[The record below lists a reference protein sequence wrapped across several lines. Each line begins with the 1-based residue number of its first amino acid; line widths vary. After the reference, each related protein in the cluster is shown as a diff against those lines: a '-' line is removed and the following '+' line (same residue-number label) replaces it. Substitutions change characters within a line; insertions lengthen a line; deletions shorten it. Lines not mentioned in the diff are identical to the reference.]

1 MSSSRRIPRSRKAV
15 GATGL
20 LISAVLVAV
29 AGIIV
34 STVPVLIAATTY
46 AVATGVIAARML
58 SNELADRRR
67 EWALER
73 AVIVDGNRRT
83 AVARSREHIE
93 FANQM
98 GSRIRLRDAQ
108 LAELRDSLV
117 TAEIDLAKA
126 RERMSEERAR
136 NEALQADVTSAQS
149 DLESARSDLRRASD
163 ALAESESAELHARAQ
178 ILAWEEAAS
187 EEERRQHELSA

>member
-1 MSSSRRIPRSRKAV
+1 MASTRRNPRSRRAV

-29 AGIIV
+29 AGIVV

-46 AVATGVIAARML
+46 AVLTGIVSARML

-67 EWALER
+67 AWALER
-73 AVIVDGNRRT
+73 SAIVDDNRRA
-83 AVARSREHIE
+83 AVTRSREHIE

-126 RERMSEERAR
+126 RERMSAEQAR
-136 NEALQADVTSAQS
+136 SEALRADAESAKS
-149 DLESARSDLRRASD
+149 DLESAQFDLARAMD
-163 ALAESESAELHARAQ
+163 ALAESESAELDARAQ

-187 EEERRQHELSA
+187 EEERRQHHRSA

>member
-1 MSSSRRIPRSRKAV
+1 MASTRRIPRSRRAV
-15 GATGL
+15 GAAGL
-20 LISAVLVAV
+20 LISAALVAA

-46 AVATGVIAARML
+46 AVLVGVIAARML
-58 SNELADRRR
+58 SNELADKRR

-73 AVIVDGNRRT
+73 AVIIDDNRRA
-83 AVARSREHIE
+83 AVSRSREHIE

-117 TAEIDLAKA
+117 SAEIDLAKM
-126 RERMSEERAR
+126 RERVSEERAR
-136 NEALQADVTSAQS
+136 NEALLADADAAKS
-149 DLESARSDLRRASD
+149 DLESAQFDLARALD
-163 ALAESESAELHARAQ
+163 ALAESESAELDARAQ
-178 ILAWEEAAS
+178 VLAWEEAAS
-187 EEERRQHELSA
+187 EEERRQHERSA

>member
-1 MSSSRRIPRSRKAV
+1 MASTRRIPRSRRAV
-15 GATGL
+15 GAAGL
-20 LISAVLVAV
+20 LISAVLVAA

-46 AVATGVIAARML
+46 AVLTGVIAARML

-73 AVIVDGNRRT
+73 AVIIDDNRR
-83 AVARSREHIE
+83 ASVARSREHIQ

-117 TAEIDLAKA
+117 TAEIDLARS
-126 RERMSEERAR
+126 RERVSEERAR
-136 NEALQADVTSAQS
+136 SVALQADAESAKS
-149 DLESARSDLRRASD
+149 DLESAQFDLARALD
-163 ALAESESAELHARAQ
+163 ALAESESAELDARAQ
-178 ILAWEEAAS
+178 VLAWEEAAS
-187 EEERRQHELSA
+187 EEERRQHERSA

>member
-1 MSSSRRIPRSRKAV
+1 MASTRRNPRSRRAL

-29 AGIIV
+29 VGIVV

-46 AVATGVIAARML
+46 AVLSGIVSARML
-58 SNELADRRR
+58 SNELAERRR
-67 EWALER
+67 LWALER
-73 AVIVDGNRRT
+73 SVIVDDNRRA

-98 GSRIRLRDAQ
+98 GSRIRLREAQ
-108 LAELRDSLV
+108 LADLRDSLV

-126 RERMSEERAR
+126 RERLSAERAR
-136 NEALQADVTSAQS
+136 SEALRADAESAKS
-149 DLESARSDLRRASD
+149 DLESAQLDLARAMD
-163 ALAESESAELHARAQ
+163 ALAESESAELDARAQ

-187 EEERRQHELSA
+187 EEERRQQHRSA

>member
-1 MSSSRRIPRSRKAV
+1 MASTRRNPRSRRAV
-15 GATGL
+15 GASGL
-20 LISAVLVAV
+20 LISAVLAAV
-29 AGIIV
+29 AGIVI
-34 STVPVLIAATTY
+34 STVPVLIGATTY
-46 AVATGVIAARML
+46 AVLTGIVSARML

-67 EWALER
+67 VWALER
-73 AVIVDGNRRT
+73 SAIVDDNRRA

-126 RERMSEERAR
+126 RERMSAERAR
-136 NEALQADVTSAQS
+136 SEALRADAESAKS
-149 DLESARSDLRRASD
+149 DLESAQFDLARAMD
-163 ALAESESAELHARAQ
+163 ALAESESAELDARAQ

-187 EEERRQHELSA
+187 EEERRQHHRSA

>member
-1 MSSSRRIPRSRKAV
+1 MASSRRIPRSRRAV

-20 LISAVLVAV
+20 LITAALVAV

-46 AVATGVIAARML
+46 AVLAGVVAARLL
-58 SNELADRRR
+58 SNELAARRR
-67 EWALER
+67 VWAVER
-73 AVIVDGNRRT
+73 STIVDDNRRA
-83 AVARSREHIE
+83 AVTRSREHIE

-117 TAEIDLAKA
+117 TAEIDLARS
-126 RERMSEERAR
+126 RERVSEERAR
-136 NEALQADVTSAQS
+136 SEALRSDVDSARS
-149 DLESARSDLRRASD
+149 DLESAQFDLARAMD
-163 ALAESESAELHARAQ
+163 ALAESESAELDARAQ
-178 ILAWEEAAS
+178 VLAWEEAAS
-187 EEERRQHELSA
+187 EEQRRQHHRSA

>member
-1 MSSSRRIPRSRKAV
+1 MASTRRIPRSRRAV
-15 GATGL
+15 GAAGL
-20 LISAVLVAV
+20 LISAVLVAA

-34 STVPVLIAATTY
+34 STVPVLIGATTY
-46 AVATGVIAARML
+46 AVLTGVIAARML

-73 AVIVDGNRRT
+73 AVIIDDNRR
-83 AVARSREHIE
+83 ASVARSREHIQ

-117 TAEIDLAKA
+117 TAEIDLARS
-126 RERMSEERAR
+126 RERVSEERAR
-136 NEALQADVTSAQS
+136 SVALQSDAESAKS
-149 DLESARSDLRRASD
+149 DLESAQFDLARALD
-163 ALAESESAELHARAQ
+163 ALAESESAELDARAQ
-178 ILAWEEAAS
+178 VLAWEEAAS
-187 EEERRQHELSA
+187 EEERRQHERSA

>member
-1 MSSSRRIPRSRKAV
+1 MASSRRIPRSRRAL

-46 AVATGVIAARML
+46 AVLTGVAAARML

-73 AVIVDGNRRT
+73 AAIVDDNRRAT
-83 AVARSREHIE
+83 VSRSREHIE

-136 NEALQADVTSAQS
+136 NEALQADVDAAQS
-149 DLESARSDLRRASD
+149 DLESARLDLRRASD

-187 EEERRQHELSA
+187 EEERRQHERSA

>member
-1 MSSSRRIPRSRKAV
+1 MASTRRNPRSRRAV

-29 AGIIV
+29 AGIVV

-46 AVATGVIAARML
+46 AVLAGIVSARML
-58 SNELADRRR
+58 TNELADRRR
-67 EWALER
+67 VWALER
-73 AVIVDGNRRT
+73 SAIVDDNRRA

-126 RERMSEERAR
+126 RERMSAERAR
-136 NEALQADVTSAQS
+136 SEALRADAESAKS
-149 DLESARSDLRRASD
+149 DLESAQFDLARAMD
-163 ALAESESAELHARAQ
+163 ALAESESAELDARAQ

-187 EEERRQHELSA
+187 EEERRQHHRSA

>member
-1 MSSSRRIPRSRKAV
+1 MASSRRIPRSRRAL

-29 AGIIV
+29 SGIIV

-46 AVATGVIAARML
+46 AVLTGIAAARML

-73 AVIVDGNRRT
+73 AAIVDDNRRAT
-83 AVARSREHIE
+83 VSRSREHIE

-136 NEALQADVTSAQS
+136 NEALQADVDAAQS
-149 DLESARSDLRRASD
+149 DLESARLDLRRASD

-187 EEERRQHELSA
+187 EEERRQHERSA

>member
-1 MSSSRRIPRSRKAV
+1 MAFSRRIPRSRRAV

-34 STVPVLIAATTY
+34 STVPVLIAATIY
-46 AVATGVIAARML
+46 AVVAGVGTARLL
-58 SNELADRRR
+58 SSELADRRR
-67 EWALER
+67 EWSLER
-73 AVIVDGNRRT
+73 AGIVDDNRRA

-117 TAEIDLAKA
+117 TAEIDLARV
-126 RERMSEERAR
+126 RERVAEERAR
-136 NEALQADVTSAQS
+136 GEALQAEADSAQS
-149 DLESARSDLRRASD
+149 DLESAQFDLARALD
-163 ALAESESAELHARAQ
+163 ALAASESAELDARAQ

-187 EEERRQHELSA
+187 QEARRQHERSA

>member
-1 MSSSRRIPRSRKAV
+1 MASSRRIPRSRRAV

-20 LISAVLVAV
+20 LISAALVAL

-46 AVATGVIAARML
+46 AVAAGVGAARML

-67 EWALER
+67 VWGVER
-73 AVIVDGNRRT
+73 AAIVEGNRRT
-83 AVARSREHIE
+83 SVARSREHIE

-117 TAEIDLAKA
+117 TAEIDLAKM
-126 RERMSEERAR
+126 RERVSEERAR
-136 NEALQADVTSAQS
+136 NEALRADADAATS
-149 DLESARSDLRRASD
+149 DLESAQLDLARALD
-163 ALAESESAELHARAQ
+163 ALAVSESAELDARAQ
-178 ILAWEEAAS
+178 VLAWEEAAS
-187 EEERRQHELSA
+187 EEQRRQHGRSA

>member
-1 MSSSRRIPRSRKAV
+1 MASTRRNPRSRRAV

-29 AGIIV
+29 AGIVI

-46 AVATGVIAARML
+46 AVLTGIVSARML

-67 EWALER
+67 VWALER
-73 AVIVDGNRRT
+73 SAIVDDNRRA

-126 RERMSEERAR
+126 RERMSAERAR
-136 NEALQADVTSAQS
+136 SEALRADAESAKS
-149 DLESARSDLRRASD
+149 DLESAQFDLARAMD
-163 ALAESESAELHARAQ
+163 ALAESESAELDARAQ

-187 EEERRQHELSA
+187 EEERRQHHRSA

>member
-1 MSSSRRIPRSRKAV
+1 
-15 GATGL
+15 
-20 LISAVLVAV
+20 V
-29 AGIIV
+29 AGIVV

-46 AVATGVIAARML
+46 AVLTGIVSARML

-67 EWALER
+67 AWALER
-73 AVIVDGNRRT
+73 SAIVDDNRRA
-83 AVARSREHIE
+83 AVTRSREHIE

-126 RERMSEERAR
+126 RERMSAEQAR
-136 NEALQADVTSAQS
+136 SEALRADAESAKS
-149 DLESARSDLRRASD
+149 DLESAQFDLARAMD
-163 ALAESESAELHARAQ
+163 ALAESESAELDARAQ

-187 EEERRQHELSA
+187 EDERRQHHRSA

>member
-1 MSSSRRIPRSRKAV
+1 MASTRRNPRSRRAV
-15 GATGL
+15 GASGL

-29 AGIIV
+29 AGIVI
-34 STVPVLIAATTY
+34 STVPVLIGATTY
-46 AVATGVIAARML
+46 AVLTGIVSARML

-67 EWALER
+67 VWALER
-73 AVIVDGNRRT
+73 SAIVDDNRRA

-126 RERMSEERAR
+126 RERMSAERAR
-136 NEALQADVTSAQS
+136 SEALRADAESAKS
-149 DLESARSDLRRASD
+149 DLESAQFDLARAMD
-163 ALAESESAELHARAQ
+163 ALAESESAELDARAQ

-187 EEERRQHELSA
+187 EEERRQHHRSA

>member
-1 MSSSRRIPRSRKAV
+1 MASTRRIPRSRRAV
-15 GATGL
+15 GAAGL
-20 LISAVLVAV
+20 LISAVLVAA

-46 AVATGVIAARML
+46 AVLTGVIAARML

-73 AVIVDGNRRT
+73 AVIIDDNRR
-83 AVARSREHIE
+83 ASVARSREHIQ

-117 TAEIDLAKA
+117 TAEIDLARS
-126 RERMSEERAR
+126 RERVSEERAR
-136 NEALQADVTSAQS
+136 SVALQSDAESAKS
-149 DLESARSDLRRASD
+149 DLESAQFDLARALD
-163 ALAESESAELHARAQ
+163 ALAESESAELDARAQ
-178 ILAWEEAAS
+178 VLAWEEAAS
-187 EEERRQHELSA
+187 EEERRQHERSA

>member
-1 MSSSRRIPRSRKAV
+1 MASTRRNPRSRRAV

-29 AGIIV
+29 AGIVV

-46 AVATGVIAARML
+46 AVLTGIVSARML

-67 EWALER
+67 VWALER
-73 AVIVDGNRRT
+73 SAIVDDNRRA

-126 RERMSEERAR
+126 RERMSAERAR
-136 NEALQADVTSAQS
+136 SEALRADAESAKS
-149 DLESARSDLRRASD
+149 DLESAQFDLARAMD
-163 ALAESESAELHARAQ
+163 ALAESESAELDARAQ

-187 EEERRQHELSA
+187 EEERRQHHRSA

>member
-1 MSSSRRIPRSRKAV
+1 MASSRRIPRSRRAV

-20 LISAVLVAV
+20 LISAALVAV
-29 AGIIV
+29 AGIVV
-34 STVPVLIAATTY
+34 STVPVLIAATVY
-46 AVATGVIAARML
+46 AVAAGVVAARLL

-67 EWALER
+67 VWALER
-73 AVIVDGNRRT
+73 AAIVKDNRRT
-83 AVARSREHIE
+83 SVARSREHIE

-126 RERMSEERAR
+126 RERASEERAR
-136 NEALQADVTSAQS
+136 SEALRADVDAAQS
-149 DLESARSDLRRASD
+149 DLESAQFDLARALD
-163 ALAESESAELHARAQ
+163 ALAESESAELDARAQ
-178 ILAWEEAAS
+178 VLAWEEAAS
-187 EEERRQHELSA
+187 AEERRQHDRSA

>member
-1 MSSSRRIPRSRKAV
+1 MASSRRIPRSRRAV

-29 AGIIV
+29 AGIVV

-46 AVATGVIAARML
+46 AVVAGVVAARLL

-73 AVIVDGNRRT
+73 AVIVDDNRRASVT
-83 AVARSREHIE
+83 RSREHIE

-126 RERMSEERAR
+126 RERMSEEQAR
-136 NEALQADVTSAQS
+136 NEALQADADTAKS
-149 DLESARSDLRRASD
+149 DLESSQFDLARALD
-163 ALAESESAELHARAQ
+163 ALAESESAELDARAQ

-187 EEERRQHELSA
+187 EEERRQHERSA

>member
-1 MSSSRRIPRSRKAV
+1 MASSRRNPRSRRAV

-34 STVPVLIAATTY
+34 STVSVLVAATVY
-46 AVATGVIAARML
+46 AVVAGVVATRLL

-67 EWALER
+67 AWALER
-73 AVIVDGNRRT
+73 SVIIDDNRRA
-83 AVARSREHIE
+83 AVTRSREHIE

-108 LAELRDSLV
+108 LADLRDALV
-117 TAEIDLAKA
+117 THEIDLAKA
-126 RERMSEERAR
+126 RERLSEERAR
-136 NEALQADVTSAQS
+136 VEALRADADSAQS
-149 DLESARSDLRRASD
+149 DLESAQLDLARALDS
-163 ALAESESAELHARAQ
+163 LAESESAELDARAQ
-178 ILAWEEAAS
+178 LLAWEEVATQ
-187 EEERRQHELSA
+187 EDRRQHDRSA

>member
-1 MSSSRRIPRSRKAV
+1 MASSRRIPRSRRAV

-29 AGIIV
+29 AGIIA
-34 STVPVLIAATTY
+34 STVPVLIGATTY
-46 AVATGVIAARML
+46 AVGAGIVAARLL
-58 SNELADRRR
+58 SNELAGRRR

-73 AVIVDGNRRT
+73 SVIVADNRKV
-83 AVARSREHIE
+83 AVARSREHIA
-93 FANQM
+93 FAEQM

-108 LAELRDSLV
+108 LASLRESLV

-136 NEALQADVTSAQS
+136 SEALQDDVDSATT
-149 DLESARSDLRRASD
+149 DLESSRLDLARALD
-163 ALAESESAELHARAQ
+163 ALAESESVELDARAQ
-178 ILAWEEAAS
+178 LLALEEAVAQEPS
-187 EEERRQHELSA
+187 RQHDRSA